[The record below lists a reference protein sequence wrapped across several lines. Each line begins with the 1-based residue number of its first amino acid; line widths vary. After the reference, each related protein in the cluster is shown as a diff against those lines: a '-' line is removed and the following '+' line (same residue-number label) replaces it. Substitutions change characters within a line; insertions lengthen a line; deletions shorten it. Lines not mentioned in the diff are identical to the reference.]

1 MWSTQTILQTGT
13 NAGTYNTHFSAYGI
27 GWALSDVKGYKQVAH
42 TGGLL
47 GMVTQVTLIPEMK
60 LGIIVLTNQESGA
73 AFTSLT
79 NTIKD
84 SYLGMPA
91 TDRVKENHERLLKRE
106 AENDK
111 EVAEV
116 WKSIEVQQKSN
127 AHIKIDQANYLGTYK
142 DDWFGEVNIR
152 AEHGKM
158 IFSAKRSPALT
169 GEMHFYKGNT
179 FIVKWYDRTLNADA
193 FASFVLN
200 VDGKPASMTM
210 KAISPATDFSFDF
223 HDLNF
228 RLVK

>member
-1 MWSTQTILQTGT
+1 M
-13 NAGTYNTHFSAYGI
+13 
-27 GWALSDVKGYKQVAH
+27 KGYKQVAH

-73 AFTSLT
+73 AFTSIT

-116 WKSIEVQQKSN
+116 WKSI
-127 AHIKIDQANYLGTYK
+127 
-142 DDWFGEVNIR
+142 
-152 AEHGKM
+152 
-158 IFSAKRSPALT
+158 
-169 GEMHFYKGNT
+169 
-179 FIVKWYDRTLNADA
+179 
-193 FASFVLN
+193 
-200 VDGKPASMTM
+200 
-210 KAISPATDFSFDF
+210 
-223 HDLNF
+223 
-228 RLVK
+228 